1 MLIIGASVPQCYV
14 IHTFFVL
21 LNQITS
27 IQQIY
32 FPHNFSINL
41 LCKNYSFFDY
51 SLGTRQASHTMLR
64 SSLKTAAGPSY
75 TSRYRTSDITSQQ
88 RQQPFSTGTL
98 TRRHRPSLDYSSDT
112 EATCASS
119 PRSTYYY
126 YRCGDFIEVAFLG
139 DIIH

>member
-1 MLIIGASVPQCYV
+1 MLCYTLIFCLV
-14 IHTFFVL
+14 EPNDKYLVNL
-21 LNQITS
+21 
-27 IQQIY
+27 

-64 SSLKTAAGPSY
+64 SSLKSAAGSSY
-75 TSRYRTSDITSQQ
+75 TSRYRTSDIASQQ

-119 PRSTYYY
+119 PRSAYYY
-126 YRCGDFIEVAFLG
+126 YRCGDYIEVAFHHG
-139 DIIH
+139 DVIH